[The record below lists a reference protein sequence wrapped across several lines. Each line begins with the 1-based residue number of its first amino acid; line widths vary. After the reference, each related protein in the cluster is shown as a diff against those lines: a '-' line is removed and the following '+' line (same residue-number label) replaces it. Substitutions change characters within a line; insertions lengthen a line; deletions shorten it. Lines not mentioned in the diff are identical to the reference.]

1 MSCNDWSNVETWL
14 VNHWYGKRIREML
27 EENSDFGSD
36 DLRIIVED
44 IAINEQQ
51 LDGFV
56 ADVIGHFLN
65 AVDWA
70 ELYKNLTPVEV

>member
-1 MSCNDWSNVETWL
+1 MSCNGWSNVETWL

-44 IAINEQQ
+44 NTNERQ

-56 ADVIGHFLN
+56 ADVIDHFLN
-65 AVDWA
+65 AVDWE
-70 ELYKNLTPVEV
+70 ELYKNLSPAEV